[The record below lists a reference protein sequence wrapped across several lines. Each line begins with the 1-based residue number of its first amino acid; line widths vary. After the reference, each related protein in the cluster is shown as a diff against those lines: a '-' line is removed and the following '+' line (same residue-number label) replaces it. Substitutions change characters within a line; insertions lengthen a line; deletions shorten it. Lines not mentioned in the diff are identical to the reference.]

1 MRYILRELTP
11 RAILL
16 AVCLGIL
23 LPLLPIG
30 YHFGGGIFG
39 AAALGVAF
47 TAGYM
52 FVGNILFWALNA
64 VVDRFG
70 QNIWMVLS
78 SIVIMLLTSAG
89 FLRLAGFIPGMLS
102 ITSATALIC
111 ASVVC
116 TVACVLTHDYGSAKP
131 RS

>member
-16 AVCLGIL
+16 AVCLGLL
-23 LPLLPIG
+23 LPWLPIG
-30 YHFGGGIFG
+30 YSFDGGILG

-64 VVDRFG
+64 LADRFG
-70 QNIWMVLS
+70 QTVWMVLS
-78 SIVIMLLTSAG
+78 SVVVMLLTSAG
-89 FLRLAGFIPGMLS
+89 FLRLADFVPGLLS
-102 ITSATALIC
+102 MTSVTALIW
-111 ASVVC
+111 ASAIC
-116 TVACVLTHDYGSAKP
+116 TLACVLTHDYGSVK
-131 RS
+131 RR